1 MSPMMFAQTI
11 VELPK
16 YGASSREAAISVA
29 SVPAPAVKTTRP
41 RRRRLTVAA
50 TGTEADV
57 AASASVRE
65 P

>member
-16 YGASSREAAISVA
+16 YGASRRDAAISVA
-29 SVPAPAVKTTRP
+29 SVPAPPVKTRMP
-41 RRRRLTVAA
+41 RRERLTDLAA
-50 TGTEADV
+50 AAGADV
-57 AASASVRE
+57 AASLSVRE